1 MTPTFT
7 NSMKVDHH
15 SSIPFYIQLREIL
28 EARIAQGEWQPGD
41 RLPSEQELCDRYQ
54 VSRTVVRQTLLEMES
69 KGLIVKRRGKGSFV
83 AHPKIHESLIQ
94 KLTGF
99 YQDMVERGFTPVT
112 RVLHHEIEAAKPKV
126 ASKLSLE
133 PGTPVFNIERLRFV
147 NDEPIVLVRTY
158 LPYALC
164 PGLAHVDLS
173 NRSLYAVLEEE
184 FGIVPAYGR
193 RTIEAVAADEREAE
207 LLSVSP
213 GAPLIYLESV
223 SYLQDGTPIEYFHAL
238 HRGDRSRFEVSLV
251 RVHEPHEIKIVVGQ
265 HQIDLPQG
273 S

>member
-1 MTPTFT
+1 MYPAST
-7 NSMKVDHH
+7 NSMKVDHR
-15 SSIPFYIQLREIL
+15 SSIPFYIQLKEIL

-41 RLPSEQELCDRYQ
+41 RLPSEQELCEQYE

-112 RVLHHEIEAAKPKV
+112 KVLHHEIEPAKPQV
-126 ASKLSLE
+126 ASRLGLE
-133 PGTPVFNIERLRFV
+133 AGTPVFNIERLRFV

-173 NRSLYAVLEEE
+173 NRSLYAVLEEQ

-193 RTIEAVAADEREAE
+193 RTIEAVAADEREAG
-207 LLSVSP
+207 LLSVNI
-213 GAPLIYLESV
+213 GAPLIFLQSV

-251 RVHEPHEIKIVVGQ
+251 RVQEPNEIKIVVGQ
-265 HQIDLPQG
+265 NQIELPE
-273 S
+273 SN